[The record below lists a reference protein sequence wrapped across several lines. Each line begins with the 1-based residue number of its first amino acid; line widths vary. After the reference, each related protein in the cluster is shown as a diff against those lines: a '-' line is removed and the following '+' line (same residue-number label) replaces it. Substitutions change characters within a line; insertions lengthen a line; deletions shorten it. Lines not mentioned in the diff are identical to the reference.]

1 MKYFLLATLFIY
13 SSLFACEV
21 SLPSQIIVL
30 GEGQGQNA
38 LMSKNCSEAKVNDLY
53 STLISLEGRISSTQL
68 IEMMKSKGHEQIK
81 IEPYMVQVS
90 QLRNIIREQLPL
102 PEGVQVKT
110 TRSVDMGNILALAPG
125 DQLTVEC
132 QSCLYGSRQS
142 LNLHVSGFDGTR
154 RSFMANADFSRM
166 VKAYRTM
173 NYFNSF
179 ADISE
184 TALKEEYVDAIPH
197 TDLVKDLSVLKF
209 YKTNKPI
216 KTGELLRLSD
226 LNAINLVKAGL
237 KTEVILENQM
247 IRIKTQGISRGNGTL
262 GELVEVFHP
271 QKNKRYQGKVVDL
284 NKVLVEL

>member
-1 MKYFLLATLFIY
+1 MKLFILIALCFSL
-13 SSLFACEV
+13 SSFACEV

-30 GEGQGQNA
+30 GEGQGQSA
-38 LMSKNCSEAKVNDLY
+38 LMSKNCSEAKITDLY
-53 STLISLEGRISSTQL
+53 NTLISLEGRISSVQLMEMMTAKGHTQL
-68 IEMMKSKGHEQIK
+68 K

-90 QLRNIIREQLPL
+90 QLRNLIREQLPL

-125 DQLTVEC
+125 DQLSIEC
-132 QSCLYGSRQS
+132 QSCLYGSHQP
-142 LNLHVSGFDGTR
+142 LNLHISGFDGTR
-154 RSFMANADFSRM
+154 RSFLATADFSRM

-173 NYFNSF
+173 NYLNSF
-179 ADISE
+179 ADVSE
-184 TALKEEYVDAIPH
+184 TALKEEYINSIPH
-197 TDLVKDLSVLKF
+197 TDLVKDLSILKF

-226 LNAINLVKAGL
+226 LNAVNLVKAGL

-247 IRIKTQGISRGNGTL
+247 VRIKTQGISRGNGTL
-262 GELVEVFHP
+262 GEFVEVFHP
-271 QKNKRYQGKVVDL
+271 QKNKRYQGRVVDL